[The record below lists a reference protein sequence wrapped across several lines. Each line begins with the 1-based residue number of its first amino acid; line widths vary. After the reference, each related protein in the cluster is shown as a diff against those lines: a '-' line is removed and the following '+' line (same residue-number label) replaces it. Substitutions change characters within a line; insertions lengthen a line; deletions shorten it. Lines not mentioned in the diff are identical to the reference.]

1 MERIESHLFPAF
13 LLSPKHSKHSDQNT
27 PYYIDYILPA
37 APFISNKNL
46 ITEGNSIVIFI
57 WVKWLKEYAIN
68 VTL

>member
-1 MERIESHLFPAF
+1 MERIETHLFPAC
-13 LLSPKHSKHSDQNT
+13 LLSPKHSDQNT
-27 PYYIDYILPA
+27 PYSIDYILPA